1 MIMSLEKAIERAKS
15 REAFVHFEL
24 YRLLKNCI
32 VQQPFYQGT
41 KCKFIDVVPEFP
53 VGKDRADIV
62 VFVSRNE
69 STLPELFLVI
79 ELKQRVYSRI
89 GQSTV
94 AALNRALDYS
104 SHLSVAYPFVAT
116 YDGWTLLLARNVPP
130 YILAASGAVS
140 GESQCTNI
148 LMGLEEYAFTG
159 KSAALSALP
168 KHPDSKF
175 LFKQV
180 LPLVA
185 KRFAKRAEDSEA
197 LLEKWKQVI
206 L

>member
-1 MIMSLEKAIERAKS
+1 MNLEKTVERAKN
-15 REAFVHFEL
+15 RESFAHFEL

-32 VQQPFYQGT
+32 VQRPFYEGT

-53 VGKDRADIV
+53 IGENRADIV
-62 VFVSRNE
+62 VFVSRYDQ
-69 STLPELFLVI
+69 TRPEPFLVV
-79 ELKQRVYSRI
+79 ELKQRVYSRV

-94 AALNRALDYS
+94 AALNRALEYS
-104 SHLSVAYPFVAT
+104 THLSTTYPFVAA

-130 YILAASGAVS
+130 YIVAGSGTIADQN
-140 GESQCTNI
+140 QCKNI
-148 LMGLEEYAFTG
+148 LIGLEEYAYTG
-159 KSAALSALP
+159 KVVTLSTLP

-175 LFKQV
+175 LFRQV

-185 KRFAKRAEDSEA
+185 KRFAKGTEESET
-197 LLEKWKQVI
+197 LLEKWKQTI